1 MNRIEFMRELEG
13 LLANIS
19 VEERTQAIQYYND
32 YFDDAGVENEAH
44 IISELESPQK
54 VASIIKA
61 GFRADEASSEYSET
75 GYTDTRF
82 QTNEEMTKQETF
94 RESGTGGSKSRNNSK
109 TLLWIIVAVCAAP
122 IVLPLAMGLLA
133 AFAGVLIA
141 MFSVMIS
148 IVIASAS
155 IALAGIAVFIA
166 GCAHLGIFVPLGI
179 ALIGAGL
186 IIFVLGLIATV
197 FSGKVCAIVI
207 PSVIKGFVELC
218 RKPFR
223 RKAVSVS

>member
-1 MNRIEFMRELEG
+1 MNRIEFMKELEV

-19 VEERTQAIQYYND
+19 VDERTEAIQYYND

-44 IISELESPQK
+44 IISELGSPQK
-54 VASIIKA
+54 VAAIIKA
-61 GFRADEASSEYSET
+61 GVKTDETSSEYSET

-82 QTNEEMTKQETF
+82 EKREEMTQKETF
-94 RESGTGGSKSRNNSK
+94 KESKRSGTENKNNSK
-109 TLLWIIVAVCAAP
+109 TVLWVIVAICASP
-122 IVLPLAMGLLA
+122 IIIPLAGGLLA
-133 AFAGVLIA
+133 ALVGILIA
-141 MFSVMIS
+141 IFSVMLS

-155 IALAGIAVFIA
+155 IAIAGIAVFLA
-166 GCAHLGIFVPLGI
+166 GCVQLGVFLPLGL

-207 PSVIKGFVELC
+207 PSVIRGFVDIC
-218 RKPFR
+218 RKPFQ
-223 RKAVSVS
+223 RKAVSA